1 MPLSTKAK
9 KELIIAMGSKK
20 DADALEAAMDS
31 NGPITP
37 DMYKRI
43 RIMLCDDKR
52 AAEMKADIE
61 NASPTAISNELRRD
75 LEIAL
80 ADDDQL
86 ADASDGPSSMETE
99 IES

>member
-20 DADALEAAMDS
+20 DADALEASMDA
-31 NGPITP
+31 NTALTR
-37 DMYKRI
+37 DQLKRVE
-43 RIMLCDDKR
+43 IMLCDKKR
-52 AAEMKADIE
+52 AAEMAAKI
-61 NASPTAISNELRRD
+61 ASPAQISEELKRD

-80 ADDDQL
+80 ADDDQV
-86 ADASDGPSSMETE
+86 ADASDGESSMESN